1 MPDRRRNPI
10 PHTLFLFAFAVPAET
25 LYLSIYIFQSPHAFG
40 VGGSTTVLDVRAIHT
55 VAAPAVT
62 AQQSD

>member
-1 MPDRRRNPI
+1 M
-10 PHTLFLFAFAVPAET
+10 
-25 LYLSIYIFQSPHAFG
+25 LSG
-40 VGGSTTVLDVRAIHT
+40 WGGSTTVLDVRAIHT